1 MIIVKVNDIQ
11 TKKAIEKIDETRSC
25 FFEKIDK
32 MEKPLVILIK
42 KKREKT
48 QLNKIKNE
56 TGKFTT
62 DTAEI
67 QRII

>member
-1 MIIVKVNDIQ
+1 MKVNDIQ

>member
-32 MEKPLVILIK
+32 IEKPLVILIK

-56 TGKFTT
+56 
-62 DTAEI
+62 
-67 QRII
+67 